1 MGARCGERED
11 SRKALC
17 FIPQGENR
25 EGCGEMGRGK
35 RGASRDGDRLSKEP
49 QGPAAYRC
57 QESEPGRREE
67 LPADQ
72 GFPSTE
78 EGTWAPR
85 WPPPKAA
92 QKRT

>member
-1 MGARCGERED
+1 MSVGCGEREG
-11 SRKALC
+11 SRKAPR
-17 FIPQGENR
+17 FIPQGGKR

-35 RGASRDGDRLSKEP
+35 RGASRDGDRLSEELRDP
-49 QGPAAYRC
+49 PLNRW

-85 WPPPKAA
+85 WPPPKWP
-92 QKRT
+92 